1 MIKRDSIRQIGVFTS
16 GGDSPGMNAAI
27 YGIAKAAQSNQI
39 RLVGIQKGFE
49 GMISGNFVEL
59 DINQL
64 QKDVHRGGTILKT
77 ARSERFRTEEGRKTA
92 KKMLEENNIDAL
104 IAIGGDGTFKG
115 LLEFSKIIEIP
126 LIGIPGTIDN
136 DLTGTDYTLG
146 FDTAVNTAIQNIDKI
161 RDTAESHN
169 RVFIV
174 EVMGRDSGYI
184 AINSGLGTGADA
196 ILIPE
201 KKDDINLLLEKISN
215 YKSDDAFI
223 IIISEGDE
231 VGIDKTVAKIKKI
244 NQNVDIRITKLGH
257 VQRGGNPSAFDRML
271 GIRLGVSSIDSLQNK
286 LTNVMVGLQ
295 NNKIVNTP
303 FKQVVKLHIVD
314 KELRKLLNLFGN
326 LI

>member
-1 MIKRDSIRQIGVFTS
+1 LIKRDSIRQIGVFTS

-136 DLTGTDYTLG
+136 DLAGTDYTLG

-231 VGIDKTVAKIKKI
+231 VGIDKTVANIKKI

>member
-136 DLTGTDYTLG
+136 DLAGTDYTLG

-231 VGIDKTVAKIKKI
+231 VGIDKTVANIKKI

>member
-1 MIKRDSIRQIGVFTS
+1 LIKRDSIRQIGVFTS

-27 YGIAKAAQSNQI
+27 YGIAKASQSNQI

-49 GMISGNFVEL
+49 GMIAGNFVEL

-115 LLEFSKIIEIP
+115 LLEFSKKIEIP

-136 DLTGTDYTLG
+136 DLAGTDYTLG

-231 VGIDKTVAKIKKI
+231 VGIDITVAKIKKV
-244 NQNVDIRITKLGH
+244 NPDVDIRITKLGH
-257 VQRGGNPSAFDRML
+257 IQRGGNPSGFDRML
-271 GIRLGVSSIDSLQNK
+271 GIRLGVSSIESLQNK

-303 FKQVVKLHIVD
+303 FKQVVKQHTVD
-314 KELRKLLNLFGN
+314 IELQKLLNLFGN
-326 LI
+326 SI

>member
-136 DLTGTDYTLG
+136 DLAGTDYTLG